1 MIITS
6 LVYCA
11 CAWRASASIVEWH
24 CRGSG
29 FGAKGGELTKSDLGI
44 DSREYARAQEQAN
57 SEKKT
62 SIVVQRRGYV
72 IRTVI
77 RLEKHS

>member
-1 MIITS
+1 ME
-6 LVYCA
+6 
-11 CAWRASASIVEWH
+11 SISFYRDIEWH

-29 FGAKGGELTKSDLGI
+29 FGAKGGELTKSGRPGI
-44 DSREYARAQEQAN
+44 DSRGYAHAQEQAN